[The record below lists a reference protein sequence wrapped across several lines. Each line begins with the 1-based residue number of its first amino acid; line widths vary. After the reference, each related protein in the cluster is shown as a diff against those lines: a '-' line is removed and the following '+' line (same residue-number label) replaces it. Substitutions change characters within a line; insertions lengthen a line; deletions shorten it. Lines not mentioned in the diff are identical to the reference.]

1 LPDSPGAQVSV
12 TEKGLP
18 LAIVK
23 DQIPIW
29 GSPLRTRTHDLK
41 WLLPL
46 GAAMALTLTTDT
58 DAMRDVSRDRSF
70 NKANVNASNALL
82 GSEIAI
88 PVGLYSVGLFKGNL
102 HARETGILSGEALA
116 DGVIV
121 EEVAKV
127 IFRRERP
134 LYNNAAGDFFAS
146 NVGTKGSFPS
156 SHSTI
161 AWTLA
166 AVVAGEYPS
175 KWMQLGVYSM
185 A

>member
-1 LPDSPGAQVSV
+1 MFRWFLVWFYAGATLCPASFGFASDRPLAAVGALTDALAGSLPDSPGAHVSV

-29 GSPLRTRTHDLK
+29 CSPLRTRTHDLK

-121 EEVAKV
+121 EEVTSV

-134 LYNNAAGDFFAS
+134 L
-146 NVGTKGSFPS
+146 
-156 SHSTI
+156 
-161 AWTLA
+161 
-166 AVVAGEYPS
+166 
-175 KWMQLGVYSM
+175 
-185 A
+185 